1 MGNPPTREAFKNSMA
16 RFLKRKPE
24 SLDENALLLELVQE
38 SFLLV
43 EMIIELQE
51 QFPIRLS
58 QEDLRA
64 VRTVGDL
71 LRMLIAKTV

>member
-1 MGNPPTREAFKNSMA
+1 
-16 RFLKRKPE
+16 
-24 SLDENALLLELVQE
+24 VQE
-38 SFLLV
+38 SFSLV

-71 LRMLIAKTV
+71 LQTLIAKTT

>member
-1 MGNPPTREAFKNSMA
+1 MGNPHTREAFKNAMA
-16 RFLKRKPE
+16 NFLKRKPE
-24 SLDENALLLELVQE
+24 SLDDNAVLLELVQE

-71 LRMLIAKTV
+71 LQMLIAKTA